1 MHALMLLLT
10 IFFFL
15 LLYAIN
21 EWLFRSLEY
30 APGINLIYLP
40 AGARLLCVLLFA
52 ETGAV
57 GLLIVSWLINF
68 LVLFPDEPMRAF
80 AGGIVAAAAPYL
92 ANLADRRLFGL
103 RPSLGNLSSRRLL
116 ACVLFYSIAS
126 PVLHHVWF
134 ALHGDPLSLRG
145 LAAMSVGDCLGA
157 LIVVYCGRLILRIH
171 AALPRRSR

>member
-1 MHALMLLLT
+1 MHALMLLIT

-15 LLYAIN
+15 VLYTLN
-21 EWLFRSLEY
+21 EWLFRSFEFG
-30 APGINLIYLP
+30 PGINLIYLP

-57 GLLIVSWLINF
+57 GLLVVSWLINF
-68 LVLFPDEPMRAF
+68 LVLFPDEPVRAL
-80 AGGIVAAAAPYL
+80 AGGIVAAVAPYL
-92 ANLADRRLFGL
+92 AYLADRRLFGL
-103 RPSLGNLSSRRLL
+103 RPSLANLSSRRLL

-126 PVLHHVWF
+126 PVLHHLWF

-157 LIVVYCGRLILRIH
+157 LIVVYCGRLIQRIYT
-171 AALPRRSR
+171 AWVRRPR